1 MLSTS
6 VLRRVAAGLL
16 LLSLALPSFT
26 CAGYVAPDG
35 SKVGSIPTGADSAA
49 YKPAR
54 LPHYAL
60 KVWTPREAGF
70 WIALLAFTWP
80 IPMLALRRRPDSR
93 LSRWLWWVEPLCAIA
108 AGWLIWQIATLGQPA
123 SGTYVALTATATL
136 LGVWVMEAWRAWA
149 TRASPGRLRASA
161 S

>member
-1 MLSTS
+1 MLSMS

-16 LLSLALPSFT
+16 LLSLALPSYT

-35 SKVGSIPTGADSAA
+35 SKVGSIPAGADSAT
-49 YKPAR
+49 YQPTR

-70 WIALLAFTWP
+70 WIVLLAFSWP
-80 IPMLALRRRPDSR
+80 IPILALRRRPGTR
-93 LSRWLWWVEPLCAIA
+93 LSRWLWWVEPVCAIA
-108 AGWLIWQIATLGQPA
+108 GGWLIWQIATLGRPA
-123 SGTYVALTATATL
+123 SGTYVALAATAIL
-136 LGVWVMEAWRAWA
+136 LGAWVTEAWRAWA
-149 TRASPGRLRASA
+149 TRASPGRLRPSV